1 MIGAHAWNEHL
12 DLGHE
17 AMDQEHHLQIALV
30 SALAEAIEQSRPGEA
45 RRLASQLTA
54 YSGVHFGSEE
64 LLMSASAYPDRQR
77 HAEEH
82 RMLSQA
88 MVEVEGAL
96 EREERELALAFTID
110 LRAGLAGHIAGSD
123 HRLADYVRP
132 APVPVRAIHR
142 A

>member
-17 AMDQEHHLQIALV
+17 AMDHEHHLQIALV
-30 SALAEAIEQSRPGEA
+30 SALADAIEQSRPGEA
-45 RRLASQLTA
+45 RRLAGQLVA
-54 YSGVHFGSEE
+54 YSGMHFGSEE
-64 LLMSASAYPDRQR
+64 LLMSASAYPDRHH

-82 RMLSQA
+82 RMLTQA
-88 MVEVEGAL
+88 MQEVEGAL
-96 EREERELALAFTID
+96 EREERELALAFAIE

-123 HRLADYVRP
+123 FRLAEHVRP
-132 APVPVRAIHR
+132 PPPPAKTVHR